1 VAELEFA
8 ILAEYARLEPGS
20 GLLTLV
26 GGGFDRVTAQTLPVR
41 LQAAYAVRV
50 SLGEKDEP
58 GADLV
63 VIVESPR
70 EESVLQVV
78 GRFDKPDNPVV
89 VGGKVGV
96 TTVAPLVM
104 SLQVAG
110 TYKVRL
116 LINGTE
122 EHGHAFEVVSAP
134 PPADAAV

>member
-26 GGGFDRVTAQTLPVR
+26 GGGFDRVTTQTLPVG

-58 GADLV
+58 GADVV

-70 EESVLQVV
+70 EEPVLRVV
-78 GRFDKPDNPVV
+78 RRLDKPDNSVV

-96 TTVAPLVM
+96 TTVAPLVL

-110 TYKVRL
+110 AYKVRL

-122 EHGHAFEVVSAP
+122 EHEQAFEVVAAT
-134 PPADAAV
+134 PPADPAV

>member
-1 VAELEFA
+1 VAELDFA

-26 GGGFDRVTAQTLPVR
+26 GGGFDRVTAQTLPVV

-50 SLGEKDEP
+50 SLGEPDEL

-70 EESVLQVV
+70 EEPVLRVV
-78 GRFDKPDNPVV
+78 GRFDKPDDPVV
-89 VGGKVGV
+89 VDGKIGV

-104 SLQVAG
+104 PLQVAG
-110 TYKVRL
+110 TYRVRL
-116 LINGTE
+116 LIDGTE
-122 EHGHAFEVVSAP
+122 ERRHAFEVVSAT